1 MLIMWFLVQ
10 QVDSPL
16 VELEEGLWKV
26 NLLNSVDSTDIIKE
40 IQKTSVELGFIQET
54 KWTFN

>member
-40 IQKTSVELGFIQET
+40 IQ
-54 KWTFN
+54 N